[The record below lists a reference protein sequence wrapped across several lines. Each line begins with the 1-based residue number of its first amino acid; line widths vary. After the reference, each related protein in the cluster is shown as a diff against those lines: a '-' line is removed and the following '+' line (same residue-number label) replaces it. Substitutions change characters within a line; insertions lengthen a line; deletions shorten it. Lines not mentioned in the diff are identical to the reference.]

1 MYPVICTELH
11 VVEISICVCVYIYIC
26 VCVCV
31 CVCVW
36 VGVCVCVCV
45 CKEHILR
52 YCFYY
57 STSHIQSK
65 EGSLV
70 GVVISCLGTA
80 V

>member
-45 CKEHILR
+45 CVCVKNIFSDTVSIIARPTYSQKKE
-52 YCFYY
+52 
-57 STSHIQSK
+57 
-65 EGSLV
+65 V
-70 GVVISCLGTA
+70 
-80 V
+80 